1 MSSTRLPSW
10 PDSQPSSGRVALRA
24 VSDRDIV
31 MAQELTTDP
40 YVPQIGSLPFN
51 ASESQA
57 RDWVR
62 RQQNRYADGSGFSF
76 TIAASESGEPV
87 GHCGLWLRE
96 LDVGRAT
103 AGYAIVPSCR
113 GHGFAA
119 DALRALTEFGWTIPG
134 LFRIA
139 LFIEPSNLGSV
150 RTAERAGYGREGLL
164 SSYQAIGGRRRDM
177 LVYAAIRPHGELRST
192 GDG

>member
-1 MSSTRLPSW
+1 MSSTRLPAW
-10 PDSQPSSGRVALRA
+10 PDPQPSSGHVALRA

-31 MAQELTTDP
+31 MAQELSTDP
-40 YVPQIGSLPFN
+40 YVPQTGSLPFN

-62 RQQNRYADGSGFSF
+62 RQQNRYANGSGFSF
-76 TIAASESGEPV
+76 TIAASESAESV

-96 LDVGRAT
+96 LDEGRAT
-103 AGYAIVPSCR
+103 AGYAIAPSYR
-113 GHGFAA
+113 GRGFATE
-119 DALRALTEFGWTIPG
+119 ALQALTEFGWTIPG